1 MPLTHDSIHWNA
13 IAGQQLNVFAWSQS
27 RNRHL
32 TDRAIVHQQS
42 SNIGLKSR
50 KVL

>member
-27 RNRHL
+27 RNGHL

-50 KVL
+50 